1 MFLRRGDVV
10 EVGKG
15 RVEWMDGCDQGVRV
29 GGGLGDKDSE
39 NRAARTRFALTNG
52 GGGCFCVAGM

>member
-1 MFLRRGDVV
+1 MGSVLANEWWRGLFLCRGDVV

-15 RVEWMDGCDQGVRV
+15 RVEWMDGCNQAARV

-39 NRAARTRFALTNG
+39 N
-52 GGGCFCVAGM
+52 

>member
-1 MFLRRGDVV
+1 MANEWWRGLFLHRGDVV

-15 RVEWMDGCDQGVRV
+15 RVEWMDGCDQAVRV

-39 NRAARTRFALTNG
+39 N
-52 GGGCFCVAGM
+52 